1 MATMANAIFHDGASV
16 ASKRRSARRNAPLI
30 VRGTTRSGDAIELLI
45 HNISE
50 SGILIESETPL
61 AIDERI
67 EIDLPHAGPVQARTV
82 WKSGELFGCQFDAPI
97 SPAALSAAQLQS
109 ATDLRSGG
117 SIGEPT
123 DNFGARLH
131 RLRVRKGLSQGDVAA
146 QLGVSAPSI
155 SGWESGR
162 SRPKHARLDQLAD
175 LLGVSPTELLEEPEP
190 EDLQDII
197 DRSREL
203 IARTVGTSQD
213 NVRIVIEL

>member
-1 MATMANAIFHDGASV
+1 MATMPNAVFYDGASV
-16 ASKRRSARRNAPLI
+16 ASKRRSARRNAPLL

-50 SGILIESETPL
+50 SGILVESEAPL
-61 AIDERI
+61 AIDDRI
-67 EIDLPHAGPVQARTV
+67 EIELPHAGPVQARMV

-97 SPAALSAAQLQS
+97 SPATLSAAQLQS
-109 ATDLRSGG
+109 ATDLRTGG
-117 SIGEPT
+117 GAEPT

-131 RLRVRKGLSQGDVAA
+131 RLRVRKGLSQGYVAA

-175 LLGVSPTELLEEPEP
+175 LLGVSPTELLEEPDP

>member
-1 MATMANAIFHDGASV
+1 MATMPNAVFQDGTSV
-16 ASKRRSARRNAPLI
+16 ASKRRSARRNAPLL

-50 SGILIESETPL
+50 SGVLVESDAPL

-67 EIDLPHAGPVQARTV
+67 DVELPHAGLVQARLV
-82 WKSGELFGCQFDAPI
+82 WKSGQLFGCQFDAPI
-97 SPAALSAAQLQS
+97 SPAAVSAAQLQS
-109 ATDLRSGG
+109 ATDVRFGG
-117 SIGEPT
+117 GAGQPS

-131 RLRVRKGLSQGDVAA
+131 RLRIRKGLSQGDVAA

-175 LLGVSPTELLEEPEP
+175 LLGVSPSELLEEPDS

>member
-1 MATMANAIFHDGASV
+1 MANAIFHDGASV
-16 ASKRRSARRNAPLI
+16 ASKRRSARRNAPLL

-50 SGILIESETPL
+50 SGILVESEAPL

-67 EIDLPHAGPVQARTV
+67 EIELPHAGPVQARMV

-97 SPAALSAAQLQS
+97 SPATLSAAQLQS

-175 LLGVSPTELLEEPEP
+175 LLGVSPTELLEEPDP